1 MGDRP
6 VDNGLG
12 ERARAMRSRVAAP
25 RPPSPVRRNLFS
37 FREDPPAP
45 ASRTQ
50 AAALA
55 VAEPEPAPSRPE
67 MTLSG
72 IAEDT
77 GNGSPIRTAVIS
89 ARGQLV
95 LAREG
100 DRVLARFVV
109 LRITADAVQLED
121 SEGGEVFTLVLK

>member
-1 MGDRP
+1 
-6 VDNGLG
+6 
-12 ERARAMRSRVAAP
+12 
-25 RPPSPVRRNLFS
+25 
-37 FREDPPAP
+37 
-45 ASRTQ
+45 
-50 AAALA
+50 
-55 VAEPEPAPSRPE
+55 

-77 GNGSPIRTAVIS
+77 ENGRPVRTAVIS

-109 LRITADAVQLED
+109 RRITADAVQIED
-121 SEGGEVFTLVLK
+121 SEGGKAFTLVLK